1 MLNALKF
8 IVSLAVAIV
17 VMLIIRAYAFTN
29 CTASADNLVPG
40 LNRGD
45 KVFVNRLLRGSVGRG
60 DLIVY
65 GDSVLSIS
73 RVAAMGG
80 DTIEVGG
87 DRFVINDHCGEGCDC
102 GACRSYLLVGG
113 NDSVIIAGSDII
125 GKAYTLKFRMKGNRD

>member
-17 VMLIIRAYAFTN
+17 VMLIIRAYAFTI

-45 KVFVNRLLRGSVGRG
+45 KVFVNRLSRGNVKRG

-65 GDSVLSIS
+65 GDSTLSIS

-80 DTIEVGG
+80 ES
-87 DRFVINDHCGEGCDC
+87 FVINNYCSDGCDC
-102 GACRSYLLVGG
+102 GACRNYLLVSG
-113 NDSVIIAGSDII
+113 NDSAIISGNDIV
-125 GKAYTLKFRMKGNRD
+125 GKAYTLKFRLKSE

>member
-8 IVSLAVAIV
+8 IVSLAIAIV
-17 VMLIIRAYAFTN
+17 VMLIIRAYAFTI

-45 KVFVNRLLRGSVGRG
+45 KVFVNRLSRGSVDRG

-65 GDSVLSIS
+65 GDSTLSIS

-87 DRFVINDHCGEGCDC
+87 ESFVINDHCSDACDC
-102 GACRSYLLVGG
+102 GACRSYLLVSGSDSIIISG
-113 NDSVIIAGSDII
+113 NDIV
-125 GKAYTLKFRMKGNRD
+125 GKAYTLKLRLKGE

>member
-17 VMLIIRAYAFTN
+17 VMLIIRAYAFTI

-45 KVFVNRLLRGSVGRG
+45 KVFVNRLSRGNVKRG

-65 GDSVLSIS
+65 GDSTLSIS

-87 DRFVINDHCGEGCDC
+87 ESFVINNYCSDGCDC
-102 GACRSYLLVGG
+102 GACRNYLLVSG
-113 NDSVIIAGSDII
+113 NDSAIISGNDIV
-125 GKAYTLKFRMKGNRD
+125 GKAYTLKFRVKSE

>member
-17 VMLIIRAYAFTN
+17 V
-29 CTASADNLVPG
+29 
-40 LNRGD
+40 
-45 KVFVNRLLRGSVGRG
+45 FVNRLSRGNVKRG

-65 GDSVLSIS
+65 GDSTLSIS

-87 DRFVINDHCGEGCDC
+87 ESFVINNYCSDGCDC
-102 GACRSYLLVGG
+102 GACRNYLLVSG
-113 NDSVIIAGSDII
+113 NDSAIISGNDIV
-125 GKAYTLKFRMKGNRD
+125 GKAYTLKFRLKSE